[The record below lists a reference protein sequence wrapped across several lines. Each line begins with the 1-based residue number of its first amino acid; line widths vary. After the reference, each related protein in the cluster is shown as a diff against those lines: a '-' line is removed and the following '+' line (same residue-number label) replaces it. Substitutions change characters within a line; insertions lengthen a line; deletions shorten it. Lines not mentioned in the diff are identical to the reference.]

1 MKKGICI
8 TFLLLIASTIFLIF
22 YSKEK
27 ITSYEYYSPLEG
39 KAYIYDSEREISF
52 DVYSFDKNSLIKN
65 PELNIYT
72 LKLDQ
77 TSIVLDSIRCNTFDF
92 KDYSIIRIYA
102 KMPKMIEDE
111 YYSKESILEIKN
123 QKFILTLKYGAF
135 SILNPISYSLLSI
148 SNLYGTYTYMN
159 QSLILSGINITL
171 TKDYEYMSSL
181 RIGNACYGILSK
193 ALFDTKLDN
202 ICDLN
207 KIYDSYNP
215 SYVEESNI
223 IHLSSNTLFIPLG
236 YRNIN
241 LIRMG
246 YIVITVDTKTYYID
260 TFDFMTNMYDFN
272 EYKNMME
279 KGGISYA

>member
-1 MKKGICI
+1 MKKGIII
-8 TFLLLIASTIFLIF
+8 TFLFLISLMGFLVF
-22 YSKEK
+22 YSNEK

-52 DVYSFDKNSLIKN
+52 DVYSYDKHSLIEN
-65 PELNIYT
+65 PNLNIYT
-72 LKLDQ
+72 LKLDN
-77 TSIVLDSIRCNTFDF
+77 TSILLESIRCNTFDF
-92 KDYSIIRIYA
+92 KDYCIIRIYA
-102 KMPKMIEDE
+102 KMPKMIDDE
-111 YYSKESILEIKN
+111 YHSKESILEIKN

-135 SILNPISYSLLSI
+135 SILNPIDYPLLSI

-159 QSLILSGINITL
+159 QSLILSGINLTITN
-171 TKDYEYMSSL
+171 DYDYMSSL
-181 RIGNACYGILSK
+181 RIGNSCYGTLSK
-193 ALFDTKLDN
+193 VIFDTKLEN

-223 IHLSSNTLFIPLG
+223 IHLSSNTIFIPLG

-246 YIVITVDTKTYYID
+246 YIVITLDTKDYYID

-272 EYKNMME
+272 EYKNMMI
-279 KGGISYA
+279 KGDISYA

>member
-39 KAYIYDSEREISF
+39 KAYIYDNEREISF

-77 TSIVLDSIRCNTFDF
+77 TSIVLESIRCNTFDF

-135 SILNPISYSLLSI
+135 SILNPINYPLLSI

-159 QSLILSGINITL
+159 QSLILSGVNITL

>member
-1 MKKGICI
+1 
-8 TFLLLIASTIFLIF
+8 
-22 YSKEK
+22 
-27 ITSYEYYSPLEG
+27 
-39 KAYIYDSEREISF
+39 
-52 DVYSFDKNSLIKN
+52 
-65 PELNIYT
+65 
-72 LKLDQ
+72 
-77 TSIVLDSIRCNTFDF
+77 
-92 KDYSIIRIYA
+92 
-102 KMPKMIEDE
+102 
-111 YYSKESILEIKN
+111 
-123 QKFILTLKYGAF
+123 
-135 SILNPISYSLLSI
+135 
-148 SNLYGTYTYMN
+148 
-159 QSLILSGINITL
+159 
-171 TKDYEYMSSL
+171 MSSL

-193 ALFDTKLDN
+193 ALFNTKLDN